1 MNISKLP
8 ILYSFRRCPYAM
20 RARLAIEIS
29 GVKVEKREVALSNK
43 PKELIECSAK
53 ATVPVLQLTDKTVID
68 ESRDIM
74 LWALKQHDP
83 YNWLPVKYIDVQETN
98 RLIDSND
105 NEFKQFLDRY
115 KYASRYPE
123 MEMEACRQQGEY
135 FLNELENKLSKTQ
148 YLLNDTLSLADI
160 AIFPFVRQ
168 FAYVDKDW
176 FDKTEY
182 AKLQF
187 WLNDLL
193 NSSLFNKIM
202 VKRPDW
208 ISSSNL

>member
-1 MNISKLP
+1 MNTSKLP

-29 GVKVEKREVALSNK
+29 EVKVEIREVALSNK

-74 LWALKQHDP
+74 FWALKQHDP
-83 YNWLPVKYIDVQETN
+83 YNWLSVKFIDIQETN

-105 NEFKQFLDRY
+105 NEFKQFLDKY

-123 MEMEACRQQGEY
+123 MEMEAYRQQGEY
-135 FLNELENKLSKTQ
+135 FLKELENKLTKTQ
-148 YLLNDTLSLADI
+148 YLLNDAISLADI

-176 FDKTEY
+176 FDNAEY
-182 AKLQF
+182 AKLRF

-193 NSSLFNKIM
+193 NSSLFHKIM
-202 VKRPDW
+202 IKQPEW
-208 ISSSNL
+208 ISLSNL